1 MRRFR
6 ERRFKR
12 ALKKAR
18 GKGPIDVTAPMPN
31 VAPYRKKK
39 KVQVSKGGS
48 IRAKLSSGGPGA
60 KPN

>member
-18 GKGPIDVTAPMPN
+18 GRGPIDVTSPMPN
-31 VAPYRKKK
+31 VAPYKKK
-39 KVQVSKGGS
+39 QKVQVSKGGS
-48 IRAKLSSGGPGA
+48 IRAKLSSGGPVG